1 MSIRRNYDLVCI
13 IFYITNR
20 AAYLC
25 ATVVVIIITCHINKD
40 YPASSAIG
48 RHIDIGTCLLVKYT
62 CRVFQNR

>member
-1 MSIRRNYDLVCI
+1 MWHEHKKKLRLGMYNFLY
-13 IFYITNR
+13 R

-25 ATVVVIIITCHINKD
+25 VTVVIIFITCHINKD